1 MCGPEQVTLWIC
13 FLIYR
18 MAVVRSH
25 TDTKSVSQT
34 RHSYSLSFQLLLHIY
49 PKPRGYYPRFQTK
62 RTKLGMY
69 KNAFFWR
76 GVHKDHQLSEKNKNH
91 WLNQIFLLPQA
102 GLPVSMRMLPK
113 AASGQPVQ
121 TTLPPDQPLHS
132 LLHLHCLHLV
142 HTFHLFSAAVW
153 SNSSLALL
161 YSTLC
166 ATQIV

>member
-1 MCGPEQVTLWIC
+1 MCDPEQVTLWIC

-76 GVHKDHQLSEKNKNH
+76 GVHKDHQTVRKKQESLTKPNFSTSTS
-91 WLNQIFLLPQA
+91 WA
-102 GLPVSMRMLPK
+102 AVSTRMLPK

-166 ATQIV
+166 ATQIL